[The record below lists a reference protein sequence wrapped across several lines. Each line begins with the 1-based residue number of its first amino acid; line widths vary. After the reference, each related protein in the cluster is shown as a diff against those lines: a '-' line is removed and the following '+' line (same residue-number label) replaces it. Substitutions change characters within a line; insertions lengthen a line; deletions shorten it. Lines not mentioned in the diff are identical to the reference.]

1 MPMPPLKSL
10 KGLPVLVV
18 HPADGDGRTL
28 IDHLRRI
35 GCHAE
40 ATWPIPREIPAN
52 IGVVFLSVD
61 HEHRTEISRLAKSI
75 DGIPPAIIAI
85 VDYEIPSTLELL
97 FDLGALAAMD
107 RPIRPFGVLTNLLL
121 APRALAGTAGSAKS
135 ASTSWSARVSS
146 MQKIQK
152 AKAILMSIH
161 QIGEDAAYE
170 TIRQAGHVQAGVDG
184 RHRRLHHHRKRAL
197 AFHAE
202 GCLAQFVFSFELAD
216 FIGIA
221 GLTVLSARSG

>member
-10 KGLPVLVV
+10 KGLPVLVL
-18 HPADGDGRTL
+18 HPADADGRTL

-40 ATWPIPREIPAN
+40 ATWPIPRDIPAN

-121 APRALAGTAGSAKS
+121 ARGLWQERLDQQKRIHKLER
-135 ASTSWSARVSS
+135 RVSS

-161 QIGEDAAYE
+161 QISEDAAYE
-170 TIRQAGHVQAGVDG
+170 TIRQQAMSKRVSMDDIAASIITANELLQFPPKGV
-184 RHRRLHHHRKRAL
+184 
-197 AFHAE
+197 
-202 GCLAQFVFSFELAD
+202 
-216 FIGIA
+216 
-221 GLTVLSARSG
+221 

>member
-10 KGLPVLVV
+10 KGLPVLVL
-18 HPADGDGRTL
+18 HPADADGRTL

-40 ATWPIPREIPAN
+40 AAWPIPREIPAN

-61 HEHRTEISRLAKSI
+61 HEHRTEISRLAKSL

-121 APRALAGTAGSAKS
+121 ARGLWQERLDQQKRIHKLER
-135 ASTSWSARVSS
+135 RVSS

-161 QIGEDAAYE
+161 QISEDAAYE
-170 TIRQAGHVQAGVDG
+170 TIRQQAMSKRVSMDDIAASIITANELLQFPPKGV
-184 RHRRLHHHRKRAL
+184 
-197 AFHAE
+197 
-202 GCLAQFVFSFELAD
+202 
-216 FIGIA
+216 
-221 GLTVLSARSG
+221 